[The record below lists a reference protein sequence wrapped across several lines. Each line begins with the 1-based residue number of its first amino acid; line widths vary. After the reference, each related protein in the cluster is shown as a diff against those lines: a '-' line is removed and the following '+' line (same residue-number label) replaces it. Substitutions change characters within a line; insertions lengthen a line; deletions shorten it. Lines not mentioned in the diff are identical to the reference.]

1 MSNNFSSHGF
11 FSQWLIKNDYHAQK
25 NINALLNEKKIQC
38 AMNKDNTYLV
48 PDNIFSC
55 NAVGIDF
62 YL

>member
-48 PDNIFSC
+48 IYFH
-55 NAVGIDF
+55 VM
-62 YL
+62 L